1 MTARDSLAAKRGRLA
16 MRSRILHG
24 IRLFFVERG
33 FLEVQTPVRTPA
45 PAPEDHIDAVRSEG
59 WYLQTSPELYMKRL
73 LAVGYEQI
81 FQIAP
86 VFRKGE
92 RGRRH
97 HPEFTLLEWY
107 RRGEGVEAL
116 MQDCE
121 DLLQH
126 VCRYVDRFPR
136 FSYGE
141 QILSVCPPWDR
152 WTVRSAFQKWA
163 GWDPL
168 TAYEADRF
176 NEYLVT
182 HVEPHL
188 GFPRPAFLCDYPPQE
203 AALAR
208 LAQRGEFLVA
218 ERFELYWAGVELAN
232 GFAELTD
239 RQEQERRF
247 RETLTRR
254 GRQGRDVYPWP
265 HRFLESLDFLD
276 SAAGIALG
284 VDRLVML
291 LTHAPTL
298 DDVTAFPPD
307 HEP

>member
-1 MTARDSLAAKRGRLA
+1 MTSRNALAAKRSRLA
-16 MRSRILHG
+16 LRSRILHG
-24 IRLFFVERG
+24 MRHFFVERG

-45 PAPEDHIDAVRSEG
+45 PAPEDHIDAMHSEE

-73 LAVGYEQI
+73 LAAGYDKI
-81 FQIAP
+81 FQICP

-107 RRGEGVEAL
+107 RRGEGTEAL
-116 MQDCE
+116 MQDCQE
-121 DLLQH
+121 LLQH
-126 VCRYVDRFPR
+126 VCRFVDRFPQ
-136 FSYGE
+136 FSYAG
-141 QILSVCPPWDR
+141 QVLSVFPPWDR
-152 WTVRSAFQKWA
+152 WTVRTAFQKWA

-168 TAYEADRF
+168 TAYESSRF
-176 NEYLVT
+176 SEDLVT
-182 HVEPHL
+182 RVEPHL

-208 LAQRGEFLVA
+208 LSPRGGLQVA
-218 ERFELYWAGVELAN
+218 DRFELYWAGVELAN
-232 GFAELTD
+232 GFSELTD
-239 RQEQERRF
+239 REEQERRF
-247 RETLTRR
+247 RETLARR
-254 GRQGRDVYPWP
+254 RQDGRNVYPWP

-276 SAAGIALG
+276 AAAGIALG

-291 LTHAPTL
+291 LSDAPTL
-298 DDVTAFPPD
+298 DDVVAFSPD